1 MQNMNTQQANSQP
14 LDQESQWIFWAS
26 FVALVAT
33 AFGFIVR
40 TQVINEWGTQF
51 NLSETQKGE
60 IFGVGLWPFALSIVL
75 FSLVVDR
82 IGYGK
87 AMAFAFIC
95 HLASAIITILAKGY
109 WGLYF
114 GTFIVALGNGTVEA
128 VVNPVV
134 STMFPRDKTKW
145 LKILHAGWPGGLV
158 LGGILALIMGSVDW
172 RLKVALILIP
182 TVVYGVMLVGR
193 QFPIQERVQA
203 GISYKAMLQEVGILG
218 ILIVVA
224 LVVSE
229 IGRVFSW
236 SISLQLSV
244 GIIIL
249 GCYSFYV
256 RSWGRWMFFFLL
268 LMMIPLATTELGT
281 DSWITSL
288 LAPEMG
294 DLGIHP
300 GWLLVYTSL
309 IMMILRFLAGPFV
322 HSLSPLGLLATSSLV
337 AAIGLIILS
346 KSTGITILLA
356 ATLYGLGKTFFWP
369 TILGV
374 VAEQFPKGGA
384 LTLNAIAA
392 VGTLSVGV
400 VGAAFLG
407 YVQDRVV
414 EEKLQIKAPPLYSRV
429 MTQEKASLF
438 GTYRSLNQHKL
449 QEINNDHRLLI
460 SKIQVTAKKNALMT
474 VAILPLVM
482 VAGFLILMLHFKLKG
497 GYKPCKLIE

>member
-145 LKILHAGWPGGLV
+145 LNILHAGWPGGLV

-224 LVVSE
+224 LAVSE

-249 GCYSFYV
+249 GCYSSV
-256 RSWGRWMFFFLL
+256 S
-268 LMMIPLATTELGT
+268 
-281 DSWITSL
+281 
-288 LAPEMG
+288 
-294 DLGIHP
+294 
-300 GWLLVYTSL
+300 YT
-309 IMMILRFLAGPFV
+309 
-322 HSLSPLGLLATSSLV
+322 H
-337 AAIGLIILS
+337 
-346 KSTGITILLA
+346 
-356 ATLYGLGKTFFWP
+356 
-369 TILGV
+369 
-374 VAEQFPKGGA
+374 
-384 LTLNAIAA
+384 LTLP
-392 VGTLSVGV
+392 T
-400 VGAAFLG
+400 
-407 YVQDRVV
+407 
-414 EEKLQIKAPPLYSRV
+414 KA
-429 MTQEKASLF
+429 
-438 GTYRSLNQHKL
+438 
-449 QEINNDHRLLI
+449 
-460 SKIQVTAKKNALMT
+460 
-474 VAILPLVM
+474 
-482 VAGFLILMLHFKLKG
+482 
-497 GYKPCKLIE
+497 